1 MLKIG
6 GEEVV
11 AIDAD
16 ARVIETEQT
25 WSYMEPSQERF
36 RPILVGS
43 EKRPIADHPLLA
55 AFSPADYE

>member
-25 WSYMEPSQERF
+25 WSYMEPS
-36 RPILVGS
+36 
-43 EKRPIADHPLLA
+43 
-55 AFSPADYE
+55 